1 MKLLIISG
9 DTALAQGKK
18 GPFYYMLEELSKY
31 WERIDIICPR
41 TQQTAFNVHSNI
53 YIYSANKSKIF
64 QPWFILKKG
73 LEIYKKEKFDLFTV
87 HSYPPFYNDIGGRW
101 LYNRIGIPYGLEVM
115 HITGYPKAG
124 NFKDWFYKIL
134 TRLFIKFS
142 AKNAIAVRVINQ
154 RQVPEFLK
162 KSGVSEEKIKFAAA
176 SYIDLE
182 TFKPLDL
189 ARGKKYDV
197 VFSGRLV
204 KNKGIFLLLK
214 AIKNLKFKIKNLKLI
229 IIGSGPL
236 EGKIRKYIR
245 QYNLQDNVEFAGWL
259 PTIKDLARIY
269 NQSRIMVMP
278 SFNEGGPRVTLEAM
292 ACKVPVITSRVG
304 IMLDIIEDGEN
315 GLFIDWDAKDIAEKI
330 LLLLQDENLRKKI
343 AENGYNTAQKFER
356 RQAIKNYAE
365 TYQALLHS
373 TRI

>member
-1 MKLLIISG
+1 
-9 DTALAQGKK
+9 
-18 GPFYYMLEELSKY
+18 
-31 WERIDIICPR
+31 
-41 TQQTAFNVHSNI
+41 
-53 YIYSANKSKIF
+53 
-64 QPWFILKKG
+64 
-73 LEIYKKEKFDLFTV
+73 
-87 HSYPPFYNDIGGRW
+87 
-101 LYNRIGIPYGLEVM
+101 
-115 HITGYPKAG
+115 
-124 NFKDWFYKIL
+124 
-134 TRLFIKFS
+134 
-142 AKNAIAVRVINQ
+142 
-154 RQVPEFLK
+154 
-162 KSGVSEEKIKFAAA
+162 
-176 SYIDLE
+176 
-182 TFKPLDL
+182 
-189 ARGKKYDV
+189 
-197 VFSGRLV
+197 
-204 KNKGIFLLLK
+204 
-214 AIKNLKFKIKNLKLI
+214 
-229 IIGSGPL
+229 
-236 EGKIRKYIR
+236 
-245 QYNLQDNVEFAGWL
+245 LQDNVEFAGWL